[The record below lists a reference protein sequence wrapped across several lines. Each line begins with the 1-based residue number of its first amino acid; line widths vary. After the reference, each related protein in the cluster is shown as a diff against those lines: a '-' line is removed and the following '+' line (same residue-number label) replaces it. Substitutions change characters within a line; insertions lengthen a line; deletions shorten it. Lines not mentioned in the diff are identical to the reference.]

1 MKLPSDRAILE
12 RIYKLYYEEF
22 KNYSSG
28 DSNGRRSKIYVPID
42 CKMIAQDFDVDADI
56 IFGRLYY
63 HLQKKHGYTNE
74 DGSKVV
80 FFDKVTREEHCI
92 NFPLM
97 SSVLAGLQEDANKFR
112 TATWISTC
120 ALTVSI
126 ATAVFN
132 IFFK

>member
-22 KNYSSG
+22 QNHSCGENS
-28 DSNGRRSKIYVPID
+28 GRRSKIYIPID
-42 CKMIAQDFDVDADI
+42 CKMIAREFDVDADI

-74 DGSKVV
+74 KGSKVI
-80 FFDKVTREEHCI
+80 FFDEVASDGRCI

-97 SSVLAGLQEDANKFR
+97 SSVLAGLQEDVNKFR

-126 ATAVFN
+126 ASAMFN
-132 IFFK
+132 VFFK